1 MGTEQHNHTHL
12 YIILCLLVV
21 FGSVFFFFNVPR
33 GPEAPTTT
41 KVDNTTPLELRRIF
55 LSQAQIDANK
65 ADFTSPTTT
74 GRFTPTKKEQD
85 AAKKALADP
94 MLTSRLNK

>member
-41 KVDNTTPLELRRIF
+41 KVDNTPLELRRIF